1 MTTFRQTQAN
11 ISSLWSF
18 MFKNLIKVC
27 IQVVFYPL
35 EPATAKT
42 STKNYLSELERH
54 RLILIHKHEIPGVT
68 KRLANL

>member
-18 MFKNLIKVC
+18 MFKNPMKIC
-27 IQVVFYPL
+27 IQAVFYPL
-35 EPATAKT
+35 EPEIAKT

-54 RLILIHKHEIPGVT
+54 RLTLIHKHEIPGIT
-68 KRLANL
+68 KHLANF